1 MRERGDVEA
10 ARRDRAQ
17 QQRADEVDPAGA
29 AAPLAPAE
37 ADEPGLLALAVVVD
51 GLVGVDFLLP
61 VVLDEIGRLA
71 EPELH
76 GLVQPLVIPLLRGR
90 RRFGADDELDPHLL
104 DGGGSICLLELLQV
118 AHALVLAVG
127 VAEVERHL
135 LLDLEL
141 LAQRRPQG
149 RQAVRR
155 DVDAP
160 GGGDEL
166 RLQDEQRV
174 VAAAGGA
181 VADRALPRQL
191 RHRKPCR
198 AAAPLPPPSSRRP
211 PAQ

>member
-1 MRERGDVEA
+1 M
-10 ARRDRAQ
+10 
-17 QQRADEVDPAGA
+17 
-29 AAPLAPAE
+29 
-37 ADEPGLLALAVVVD
+37 
-51 GLVGVDFLLP
+51 LP
-61 VVLDEIGRLA
+61 VVLDEVGRLA

-118 AHALVLAVG
+118 AHALILAVG

-166 RLQDEQRV
+166 RLQDEQGV

-191 RHRKPCR
+191 RHFALFEGAFEG
-198 AAAPLPPPSSRRP
+198 AASRVCGWGLLAGGREMQISGFCGTSS
-211 PAQ
+211 Q